1 LGVRVPPRLPTTEA
15 SESVEVVTKEDEDDR
30 SSPAGWADTTRQYFL
45 DVRTEL
51 RKVTWPSRQEAVGG
65 TIGVL
70 VIVGVITLVLGV
82 VDVALAKFVEAV
94 LP

>member
-1 LGVRVPPRLPTTEA
+1 M
-15 SESVEVVTKEDEDDR
+15 TKEVEDER
-30 SSPAGWADTTRQYFL
+30 ISPAGWADATRQYFL

-82 VDVALAKFVEAV
+82 VDVALAKLVEWI

>member
-1 LGVRVPPRLPTTEA
+1 M
-15 SESVEVVTKEDEDDR
+15 TKEDEDDR
-30 SSPAGWADTTRQYFL
+30 ISPAGWADATRQYFL

-70 VIVGVITLVLGV
+70 VIVGVITLVLGL
-82 VDVALAKFVEAV
+82 VDVVLAKLVEAV